1 MQLMV
6 QAERDGA
13 ATARESVRDGLESR
27 KKSRIAIHTLAG
39 NPIRIFA
46 EAILML
52 ANSLN
57 DAPQAWMRRAERA
70 RGIAAMLGRKDA
82 EAIEAYA
89 RECETRAKQAIER
102 RVVPSLAA

>member
-1 MQLMV
+1 V
-6 QAERDGA
+6 P
-13 ATARESVRDGLESR
+13 DGLESR
-27 KKSRIAIHTLAG
+27 KKSRIAINKFAG
-39 NPIRIFA
+39 NPIRIIA

-70 RGIAAMLGRKDA
+70 RGIAAMLCRKDA

-89 RECETRAKQAIER
+89 RECETRARQAIER
-102 RVVPSLAA
+102 LTVPPLAA

>member
-1 MQLMV
+1 V
-6 QAERDGA
+6 
-13 ATARESVRDGLESR
+13 REGLESR
-27 KKSRIAIHTLAG
+27 KKSRIAINDFAG
-39 NPIRIFA
+39 NPVRIFA

-70 RGIAAMLGRKDA
+70 RGIAVMLCRKDA

-89 RECETRAKQAIER
+89 RECETRARQAIER
-102 RVVPSLAA
+102 PAVPPLAA